1 MHMNTLFD
9 TLRIN
14 YILLEEGQQEVT
26 VDAFVTQGHESIETK
41 LLMDLTD
48 LNRLFAKLNAKG
60 VDVSLSENF
69 SCYQTENGN
78 LYTLDMEDF
87 GWDTIQIEEFYPIHH
102 VRQIRA

>member
-1 MHMNTLFD
+1 MNTLFD

-14 YILLEEGQQEVT
+14 YIIVEEGQQEVT
-26 VDAFVTQGHESIETK
+26 VDAVVTQNNELIETK
-41 LLMDLTD
+41 ILMDLTD
-48 LNRLFAKLNAKG
+48 LNRLFAKLSAK
-60 VDVSLSENF
+60 DIEISLSENF

-87 GWDTIQIEEFYPIHH
+87 GWEDIQIEEFYPIHH

>member
-1 MHMNTLFD
+1 MNTLFD
-9 TLRIN
+9 TLKIN
-14 YILLEEGQQEVT
+14 YIIVEEGQAGVT
-26 VDAFVTQGHESIETK
+26 LDAVVTQNHERIETK
-41 LLMDLTD
+41 ILMDMTD
-48 LNRLFAKLNAKG
+48 LNRLFAKLNAQG

-87 GWDTIQIEEFYPIHH
+87 GWENIQIEEFYPIHN

>member
-1 MHMNTLFD
+1 MNTLFD

-14 YILLEEGQQEVT
+14 YIILEEGQQEVT
-26 VDAFVTQGHESIETK
+26 VDAVVTQENETIETK
-41 LLMDLTD
+41 ILMDLTD

-60 VDVSLSENF
+60 ADVSLSENF

-78 LYTLDMEDF
+78 LYTLDMEDY
-87 GWDTIQIEEFYPIHH
+87 GWESIQIEEFYPIHN